1 MALNPFFLQGSKSEQ
16 NLVQQLINEQLRMY
30 GVEIIYMPRRFISER
45 IVIKENVLSKFD
57 ENYAIEAYVSNYQG
71 FGGGGDIL
79 SKFGVQS
86 KDELTLVI
94 SKERFEDFI
103 SPFMIDAD
111 GNVKEDFKLA
121 TRPKEGDLIYFPLSD
136 TIFEIKFVEHEREFY
151 QLNKLYVY
159 ELVCEAFEY
168 EDEIINT
175 GIEEVDDNFAERGY
189 AAKLTLVGIGQ
200 TATAITTL
208 RSGSVSKIYVN
219 KTGYGYKSTP
229 TIAIGSP
236 PAGGTN
242 ATAVAIMTNRSVTGF
257 STAYSVK
264 SIQITNPGAGYT
276 VAPTI
281 RFIGGSGTGAIATA
295 GISTTGSVG
304 IVTITNGGDKYVTI
318 PTVTFSSAPAGG
330 VTAIGTATVS
340 AAGTISQIRITDAGS
355 GYISTPSIIISS
367 PSGVG
372 RGNFVLNEVVTG
384 AASSTKAI
392 VKTWDADTLILK
404 VNNVTGTFRLGEIVV
419 GSATTFANVGLGTTG
434 VYMIS
439 KIEKMTDT
447 DIDDFESYD
456 QNEEIENAAS
466 SIVDFSEKNPF
477 GDY

>member
-1 MALNPFFLQGSKSEQ
+1 
-16 NLVQQLINEQLRMY
+16 MY
-30 GVEIIYMPRRFISER
+30 GVEIIYMPRRFVSER
-45 IVIKENVLSKFD
+45 IVIKENLLSKFD
-57 ENYAIEAYVSNYQG
+57 ENYAIEAYVSSYQG

-103 SPFMIDAD
+103 SPFMIDVD
-111 GNVKEDFKLA
+111 GNVKESFKLA

-168 EDEIINT
+168 EDEIIDT

-200 TATAITTL
+200 TATAITSL
-208 RSGSVSKIYVN
+208 RNGTVSKIYVD
-219 KTGYGYKSTP
+219 KAGYGYNSAP
-229 TIAIGSP
+229 TIAIGAAT
-236 PAGGTN
+236 AGGLN
-242 ATAVAIMTNRSVTGF
+242 ATAVAIMTNRSVTGV
-257 STAYSVK
+257 STGYSIK

-276 VAPTI
+276 AAPI
-281 RFIGGSGTGAIATA
+281 LRFIGGGGSGAIATA

-304 IVTITNGGDKYVTI
+304 IVTITSGGDKYVTI
-318 PTVTFSSAPAGG
+318 PTVTFTSAPAGG
-330 VTAIGTATVS
+330 VTAIGTAIVS
-340 AAGTISQIRITDAGS
+340 AAGTISQIITTNAGF
-355 GYISTPSIIISS
+355 GYTITPTITISS

-372 RGNFVLNEVVTG
+372 TGNFVLNEVVTG
-384 AASSTKAI
+384 AASSTTAI

-419 GSATTFANVGLGTTG
+419 GSATTFSHVGLGTTG

-439 KIEKMTDT
+439 KIEKMNDT
-447 DIDDFESYD
+447 DIDDFESYQ